1 MSYSQKL
8 HRDKIVKNI
17 EPYILENVQYETVMG
32 SQAYGVSNNNSDL
45 DIYGFTIPPK
55 RIVFPHTVGHIYGF
69 GKQGPETFKQFQK
82 HHIYAYEKE
91 IDLNIFSIVT
101 YFTLLMDNNPNMLDS
116 IFTRQQSVTHATKI
130 GQMVKDRRHIFLHK
144 GSWHRYRGYAY
155 SQLKKINTK
164 NPEGARKELVEK
176 YGFDVKFGYH
186 VIRLINQVEDILMH
200 GDFDPMAHR
209 EMLKSIRRGDWKL
222 EDVEDF
228 FKRKEKLL
236 DDLYINSSLQEY
248 PDEGKIKQLLLDCLE
263 EFYGTIDS
271 NDIQTANQFEQ
282 ALLEIKKITDK
293 VIK

>member
-1 MSYSQKL
+1 MTSL
-8 HRDKIVKNI
+8 KN
-17 EPYILENVQYETVMG
+17 L
-32 SQAYGVSNNNSDL
+32 SD
-45 DIYGFTIPPK
+45 
-55 RIVFPHTVGHIYGF
+55 
-69 GKQGPETFKQFQK
+69 E
-82 HHIYAYEKE
+82 
-91 IDLNIFSIVT
+91 
-101 YFTLLMDNNPNMLDS
+101 
-116 IFTRQQSVTHATKI
+116 
-130 GQMVKDRRHIFLHK
+130 
-144 GSWHRYRGYAY
+144 
-155 SQLKKINTK
+155 
-164 NPEGARKELVEK
+164 ELVSVK
-176 YGFDVKFGYH
+176 KWYGSLGDRKKDVIKKGYSTKFGYH
-186 VIRLINQVEDILMH
+186 VVRLINQVEDILMH

-222 EDVEDF
+222 EDIEDF